1 MAPIFSEN
9 VISLGNGIIKGW
21 NLRPNF
27 EFFPHNF
34 KLDHFLVRKLRA
46 ELNWFHAENSTS
58 ATMFSN
64 REATEKIITRL
75 ASLGPDGNIIEPG
88 VTLFG
93 HHQYLNYYGQPEAHL
108 LCSHSTGVRHQKR
121 EPFRFIATLAM
132 LCLPM
137 LVRDRLDQ
145 IYVDSLVNS
154 LDIKDFVDN
163 FSSQITAQMTL
174 AVVIMAIDT
183 GFLTVQGLGTGM
195 VAEYILKGSIVF
207 CVGCMFSGM
216 FAQYFAEKLKML
228 RFAAYYLDQGM
239 TVVIGVFSAPRFFCI
254 MRQTKILSY
263 VWQKVKPWTEHQ
275 RTGLGGG
282 FSSGSEQTVGVLD
295 SLEVLFDSHLRFLE
309 SNGIENHILVI
320 TEADRFHSV
329 AVRRGSVIYV
339 IWHVLD
345 SKSAGSMN
353 GRTRQGLA

>member
-46 ELNWFHAENSTS
+46 ELNWFHA

-93 HHQYLNYYGQPEAHL
+93 RLYH
-108 LCSHSTGVRHQKR
+108 
-121 EPFRFIATLAM
+121 M
-132 LCLPM
+132 LHMFAISLT
-137 LVRDRLDQ
+137 
-145 IYVDSLVNS
+145 SLVNS

-174 AVVIMAIDT
+174 A
-183 GFLTVQGLGTGM
+183 
-195 VAEYILKGSIVF
+195 
-207 CVGCMFSGM
+207 
-216 FAQYFAEKLKML
+216 
-228 RFAAYYLDQGM
+228 YYLDQGM
-239 TVVIGVFSAPRFFCI
+239 TVVIGVLQC
-254 MRQTKILSY
+254 T
-263 VWQKVKPWTEHQ
+263 
-275 RTGLGGG
+275 
-282 FSSGSEQTVGVLD
+282 
-295 SLEVLFDSHLRFLE
+295 
-309 SNGIENHILVI
+309 
-320 TEADRFHSV
+320 
-329 AVRRGSVIYV
+329 
-339 IWHVLD
+339 
-345 SKSAGSMN
+345 
-353 GRTRQGLA
+353 